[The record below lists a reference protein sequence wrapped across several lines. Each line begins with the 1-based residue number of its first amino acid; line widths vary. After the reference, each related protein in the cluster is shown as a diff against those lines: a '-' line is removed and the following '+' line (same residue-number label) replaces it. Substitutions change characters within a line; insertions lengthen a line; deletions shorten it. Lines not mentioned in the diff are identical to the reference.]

1 VNVIL
6 PWANTPN
13 DEIVIKSHARTLV
26 GETLTGAAYLL
37 PASSDETHRVA
48 RPGFHEASM
57 GVELMMADGPVGLIW
72 LMEGV
77 KEGLALVL
85 GEPIDLPRGGPAKKL
100 PATQFTDWQNR
111 LGEITTIGLAWHVPE
126 EAGPRT
132 IWSWRLGIRNGRSVT
147 IALGEWRA
155 EAGNLTYQ
163 PDNVVVIFQEDI
175 ARRYRIPA
183 SDEPAWGN
191 PI

>member
-1 VNVIL
+1 
-6 PWANTPN
+6 
-13 DEIVIKSHARTLV
+13 
-26 GETLTGAAYLL
+26 
-37 PASSDETHRVA
+37 
-48 RPGFHEASM
+48 M
-57 GVELMMADGPVGLIW
+57 GVELIMADGPIGLIW

-100 PATQFTDWQNR
+100 PATQFTEWQNR
-111 LGEITTIGLAWHVPE
+111 LGEITTIGLAWHFPD
-126 EAGPRT
+126 EAAPQT
-132 IWSWRLGIRNGRSVT
+132 IWSWRLGIRNGTNVT
-147 IALGEWRA
+147 ISLGEWKA
-155 EAGNLTYQ
+155 GTGNLTYQ

-183 SDEPAWGN
+183 SEEPAWGS